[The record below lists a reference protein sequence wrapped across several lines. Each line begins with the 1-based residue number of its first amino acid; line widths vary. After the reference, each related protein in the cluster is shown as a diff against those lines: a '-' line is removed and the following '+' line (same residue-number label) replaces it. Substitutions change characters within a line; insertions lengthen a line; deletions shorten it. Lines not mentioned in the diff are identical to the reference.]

1 MFVLSAKEVLIK
13 TEVESARFDQRF
25 PANLCWE

>member
-13 TEVESARFDQRF
+13 TEVESARVDQCF
-25 PANLCWE
+25 PVNLC

>member
-13 TEVESARFDQRF
+13 TEVESARFDQCF
-25 PANLCWE
+25 PVNLC

>member
-1 MFVLSAKEVLIK
+1 MFVLSAEEVLIK

-25 PANLCWE
+25 PVNLC

>member
-25 PANLCWE
+25 SVNLC

>member
-1 MFVLSAKEVLIK
+1 MFVLSAKEVLIE

-25 PANLCWE
+25 PVNLC

>member
-1 MFVLSAKEVLIK
+1 MFVRSAKEVLIK

-25 PANLCWE
+25 PANLC

>member
-25 PANLCWE
+25 PVNPC

>member
-13 TEVESARFDQRF
+13 AEVESARFDQRF
-25 PANLCWE
+25 PVNHC

>member
-13 TEVESARFDQRF
+13 TEVESTRFDQRF
-25 PANLCWE
+25 PANLC

>member
-1 MFVLSAKEVLIK
+1 MFVRSAKEVLIK

-25 PANLCWE
+25 PVNLC

>member
-25 PANLCWE
+25 PVDLC

>member
-13 TEVESARFDQRF
+13 NEVESARFDQRF
-25 PANLCWE
+25 PVNLC

>member
-13 TEVESARFDQRF
+13 TEVEPARFDQRF
-25 PANLCWE
+25 PVNLC

>member
-13 TEVESARFDQRF
+13 TEVESARVDQRF
-25 PANLCWE
+25 PVNLC

>member
-13 TEVESARFDQRF
+13 AEVESARFDQRF
-25 PANLCWE
+25 PVHLC

>member
-1 MFVLSAKEVLIK
+1 MFVRSAKEVLIK

-25 PANLCWE
+25 PVNLS

>member
-25 PANLCWE
+25 LVNLC

>member
-1 MFVLSAKEVLIK
+1 MLVLSAKEVLLK

-25 PANLCWE
+25 PVNLC